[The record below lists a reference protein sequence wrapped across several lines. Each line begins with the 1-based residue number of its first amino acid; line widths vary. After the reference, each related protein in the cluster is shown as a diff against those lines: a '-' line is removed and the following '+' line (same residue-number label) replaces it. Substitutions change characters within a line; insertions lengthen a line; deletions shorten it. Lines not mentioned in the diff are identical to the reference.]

1 MKEFLL
7 HFRDRDA
14 FPGPETPENGRVKVE
29 RRFRAGTVHIRKKP
43 ASGGPRGDSAF
54 IRRRHRDGGSA
65 GKMVRLAGIDPTP
78 FSSGG

>member
-14 FPGPETPENGRVKVE
+14 FSGSKTGQNGRVKEWRHFHPKDAHKRE
-29 RRFRAGTVHIRKKP
+29 RP
-43 ASGGPRGDSAF
+43 ASSGLRADPLTM
-54 IRRRHRDGGSA
+54 RRHDRDGRFA
-65 GKMVRLAGIDPTP
+65 GKVVRLAGIEPTT

>member
-14 FPGPETPENGRVKVE
+14 FAGPETPENGRVKE
-29 RRFRAGTVHIRKKP
+29 QRRFHPKDARKRARP
-43 ASGGPRGDSAF
+43 ASSGPRGDSAF
-54 IRRRHRDGGSA
+54 IRRRHRDGGYA
-65 GKMVRLAGIDPTP
+65 GKMVRLAGFEPTT